1 MAMEKHARNSKRTIS
16 VTDGD
21 GKFDLDTLLHPA
33 NAFSHPAEVVR
44 DRDMTLNEK
53 RAILA
58 AWASDACAIEAAPE
72 LRINGAGN
80 VVRFDDIMD
89 ALRLLD
95 REAAKLHV
103 DVETLRRARK
113 RWRSRT
119 GGGFGQGAQLG

>member
-1 MAMEKHARNSKRTIS
+1 MEKRSKKPERTIS
-16 VTDGD
+16 VTQADSE
-21 GKFDLDTLLHPA
+21 LDIDALLHPA
-33 NAFSHPAEVVR
+33 TAFSHPIDVVR

-95 REAAKLHV
+95 REAAKAHV
-103 DVETLRRARK
+103 DVETLRRARR
-113 RWRSRT
+113 RWRPRT
-119 GGGFGQGAQLG
+119 GGGFDQGAQLG

>member
-1 MAMEKHARNSKRTIS
+1 MEHHPNKLQATIS
-16 VTDGD
+16 TNRERA
-21 GKFDLDTLLHPA
+21 LDIDALLHPA
-33 NAFSHPAEVVR
+33 NAFSHPVDVVH
-44 DRDMTLNEK
+44 DRDLTLNEK

-95 REAAKLHV
+95 REVAKAHV

-113 RWRSRT
+113 RWRPRT
-119 GGGFGQGAQLG
+119 GGGFDQGTQLG

>member
-1 MAMEKHARNSKRTIS
+1 METQRKPIEETTLTNEADSS
-16 VTDGD
+16 
-21 GKFDLDTLLHPA
+21 FDLDTLLHPA
-33 NAFSHPAEVVR
+33 NAFSHPADVVR
-44 DRDMTLNEK
+44 DRDLTLNEK

-95 REAAKLHV
+95 QEAAKAHV
-103 DVETLRRARK
+103 DVEALRRVSRH
-113 RWRSRT
+113 RRTRT
-119 GGGFGQGAQLG
+119 GGGFDQGAQLG